1 VATISSLV
9 ASEPSYEEG
18 YVAIPSVHSKE
29 SLTIAVEIVLE
40 VISVVLLVES
50 EEVLGRYKSN
60 KAERR
65 VQENVDKTEVPDAR
79 KEAVIITLDE
89 KPDPEVFLHKDLRN
103 NKTTLSPITK
113 RMHGVIV
120 SVMEGQT
127 GLIRSQHDLFTLT
140 GHNWLNDQV
149 VETYLNLVAGRS
161 LTEEFRAKHL
171 PRVHCM
177 STFFFRNLSVKGFTS
192 VARWTKDVNLFSYD
206 LVLVPVLVRKHW
218 ALVTMDFRTQGVFLY
233 DSLVREGKK
242 MFSHTP
248 VLASIMEY
256 LQLEQVRVLQ
266 EATDYTEADMKK
278 SYDDH
283 REPLKS
289 SGLNLSKFALHSLP
303 CPRQE
308 NGSDCGVFLCQVAEY
323 LSRGE
328 PLDFGQKD
336 VAYFRRKMIWE
347 IIRNRILDPSGD

>member
-1 VATISSLV
+1 M
-9 ASEPSYEEG
+9 G
-18 YVAIPSVHSKE
+18 
-29 SLTIAVEIVLE
+29 
-40 VISVVLLVES
+40 
-50 EEVLGRYKSN
+50 
-60 KAERR
+60 
-65 VQENVDKTEVPDAR
+65 
-79 KEAVIITLDE
+79 
-89 KPDPEVFLHKDLRN
+89 
-103 NKTTLSPITK
+103 
-113 RMHGVIV
+113 
-120 SVMEGQT
+120 

-149 VETYLNLVAGRS
+149 VEAYLNMIAGRS

-177 STFFFRNLSVKGFTS
+177 STYFFRNLSVKGFTS

-206 LVLVPVLVRKHW
+206 LVLVPVLAR
-218 ALVTMDFRTQGVFLY
+218 
-233 DSLVREGKK
+233 
-242 MFSHTP
+242 
-248 VLASIMEY
+248 IMEY